1 MLHILKTLKR
11 IGKHTVDDELNCGG
25 CGYATCRDLAKALLD
40 GDAEPSMCVSYMR
53 KIAVRKAA
61 AMIRC
66 MPAAVVMVD
75 NNMNILEANDSFMKM
90 FTGEMYD
97 VFKARPDGLAGAAID
112 RIVDFADIFKTIL
125 KTGKDIHKE
134 RYHVKNKLYDISAFT
149 IEENEIVGA
158 VITDVTS
165 SETNREKI
173 SQKAHEVISKNISIV
188 QEIACL
194 LGEHMVE
201 TETLLSS
208 IAEDYDDNND
218 NEGNN

>member
-1 MLHILKTLKR
+1 M
-11 IGKHTVDDELNCGG
+11 
-25 CGYATCRDLAKALLD
+25 
-40 GDAEPSMCVSYMR
+40 
-53 KIAVRKAA
+53 RKAA
-61 AMIRC
+61 ALVRC

-75 NNMNILEANDSFMKM
+75 NNLNIIEANESFMRM
-90 FTGEMYD
+90 FTGDMYEI
-97 VFKARPDGLAGAAID
+97 FKARPDGMEGAAIE
-112 RIVDFADIFKTIL
+112 RIVDFAEIFKTIL
-125 KTGKDIHKE
+125 KSGKDLHKE
-134 RYHVKNKLYDISAFT
+134 RYPSNNRLYDISAFT

-158 VITDVTS
+158 VITDVTQ

-208 IAEDYDDNND
+208 IANDFDDKD
-218 NEGNN
+218 ADGKSE

>member
-1 MLHILKTLKR
+1 M
-11 IGKHTVDDELNCGG
+11 
-25 CGYATCRDLAKALLD
+25 
-40 GDAEPSMCVSYMR
+40 
-53 KIAVRKAA
+53 RKAA

-66 MPAAVVMVD
+66 MPSAIVMVD
-75 NNMNILEANDSFMKM
+75 NDLNILEANDSFMRM
-90 FTGEMYD
+90 FTGDMYE
-97 VFKARPDGLAGAAID
+97 VFKARPDGLTGAALD
-112 RIVDFADIFKTIL
+112 RIVDFADLFKTIL
-125 KTGKDIHKE
+125 KTGKDLHKE
-134 RYHVKNKLYDISAFT
+134 RYNVKGRLYDISAFT

-208 IAEDYDDNND
+208 IAEDYEKE
-218 NEGNN
+218 NEDA